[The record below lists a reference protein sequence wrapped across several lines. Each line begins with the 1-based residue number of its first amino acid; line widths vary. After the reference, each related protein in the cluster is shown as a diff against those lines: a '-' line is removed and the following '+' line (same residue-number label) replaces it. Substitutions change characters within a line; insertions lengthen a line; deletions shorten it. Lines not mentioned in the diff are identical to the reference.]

1 MANTLKTNPVS
12 IDTFGADVTIIPA
25 NEKANIKC
33 ITFSS
38 PGADHCVLTDRSGNI
53 VYDSRVAAGEC
64 DNQTIDTSVHGLIL
78 DVSLG
83 SFTAGAALLI
93 YLN

>member
-1 MANTLKTNPVS
+1 MANNLNTNPVS
-12 IDTFGADVTIIPA
+12 IDTFAADVTISTQRF
-25 NEKANIKC
+25 NVKC

-53 VYDSRVAAGEC
+53 VYDSRVSAGES
-64 DNQTIDTSVHGLIL
+64 DSQMIDTSFDGLIV
-78 DVSLG
+78 DVSAG

-93 YLN
+93 YS